1 MNEELG
7 TSDLVIGILAALGV
21 VVLLVVFVVVAKQ
34 VLFKNDSDPQ

>member
-34 VLFKNDSDPQ
+34 VLFKNDSDTQ